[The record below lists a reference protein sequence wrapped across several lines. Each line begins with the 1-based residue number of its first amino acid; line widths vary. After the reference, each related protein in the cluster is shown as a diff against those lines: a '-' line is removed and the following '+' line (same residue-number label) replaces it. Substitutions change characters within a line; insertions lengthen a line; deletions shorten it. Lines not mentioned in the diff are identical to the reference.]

1 MAVTV
6 QWGPKSFVVSPG
18 QVVPVRDL
26 TTGYSRKSET
36 NNDTS
41 GQPTTNT
48 TGLELQQVKFSTTY
62 MIAAGVDPITEI
74 ADWKSHFGKQY
85 PLILN
90 GQQFG
95 PDLMEL
101 VSVDFSNLKLDNNG
115 RILSMG
121 EANSFEE
128 FVPQPNSVD
137 QKKDEQQS
145 DAGTAEGAMFAGPS
159 TTEKANKKETP
170 AR

>member
-6 QWGPKSFVVSPG
+6 QWGPKSFVVAPG

-41 GQPTTNT
+41 GQATTNT
-48 TGLELQQVKFSTTY
+48 TGLELQQIKFSTTY
-62 MIAAGVDPITEI
+62 MIAAGADPIAEI
-74 ADWKSHFGKQY
+74 ADWKSQLGKQY

-101 VSVDFSNLKLDNNG
+101 VSVDFSNLQLDNNG
-115 RILSMG
+115 RILSMD
-121 EANSFEE
+121 AAISFEE
-128 FVPQPNSVD
+128 FVPQTTTVD
-137 QKKDEQQS
+137 QKNEQTQT
-145 DAGTAEGAMFAGPS
+145 DAGSAEGAMSAGPS
-159 TTEKANKKETP
+159 TTEKENKKETP